1 MRGIMEREIG
11 GRVRY
16 FHFGTKMFMLCEDH
30 GLTLANFKDRMQEKM
45 FWTTVEMGYNAAVA
59 YCKLN
64 KEEQDFTRD
73 DVCAWVDEVGAT
85 EFIEMITEGL
95 KVLEK
100 NQEAP
105 A

>member
-1 MRGIMEREIG
+1 MRGIIEREIDG
-11 GRVRY
+11 KVRH
-16 FHFGTKMFMLCEDH
+16 FHFGTKMFLLCEDQ
-30 GLTLANFKDRMQEKM
+30 GLTLGNFKERMQERM
-45 FWTTVEMGYNAAVA
+45 FGTTVDMGYNAAVA

-64 KEEQDFTRD
+64 KEEQDFTKD

-85 EFIEMITEGL
+85 EFINMITEGL